1 MIAAIRLILSRPI
14 GVVVLSAATIVMGVL
29 SFQNIPLRML
39 PDGFE
44 ERSLSVYVNLRRANP
59 QEAERHIAIP
69 IEEALGTISGIDS
82 IRTRCTADMVR
93 IHVTLKSDSDAP
105 EMERLVR
112 DRIQRVEPDLPDDVT
127 RVVVRRFGTRDMPV
141 MWFSCSGDIDRLEL
155 SDFMEDVVI
164 PRLESIDGVA
174 RVNSRGLVKRSVR
187 IWLDREEV
195 LRRRLDLRELL
206 RRLRSDNLT
215 ADLGELRE
223 GGRHAYLRATMEFE
237 TLDEIRAIPVTDDVT
252 LGQIARVEV
261 VPGLDQGWGRF
272 NGNAVIAGA
281 IYKTSDANTVQ
292 TCENIRNF
300 FDELKATHPVAKDMR
315 IAPWFDAGKR
325 IQVSLETLYQNALY
339 GGVLA
344 VLVLF
349 AFFRRLRMT
358 LLVTAAIPLSLTIAV
373 TVLYFTGASLNIIT
387 MLALTIAVGM
397 LIDNAIVVVEAIVRR
412 RERGETPR
420 EAATGGASEVA
431 LAVLTATLTTIVVFA
446 PVVFLADDA
455 NNRLLMGSIGGPI
468 AYALLASLAVAL
480 VLVPLGSIYL
490 RKKLEGKKPAAS
502 VTDRNDRGA
511 YGRVLG
517 WALRNRFAVCIL
529 ALPLVWSAGIP
540 LETLGRKDAMGGG
553 GGSLRIRT
561 RWPRHY
567 SMSDASRATKIYED
581 YLASRREELGLQGV
595 YAHFEKMGGFIMTW
609 KEPDAELKLDE
620 IREKMIEGWPKVPGV
635 WTSLES
641 VNRESRTSVTLEGED
656 PLVLERTLD
665 TIEERLKELESVK
678 DVTRERNDGLQEL
691 RITVDRDVADRVDFS
706 AAAIRGTVGWIVR
719 GARLS
724 DFYSDGRD
732 VPLIIEMDPDQA
744 QAAHDLGEVLIP
756 TGRGALPLSALT
768 RFGIHD
774 APGAIVRHD
783 GRRVDSLEVVGH
795 GDDVRA
801 FHNEVSDTV
810 AAVQLPPGVRQKIGG
825 AWRDLEESFA
835 ELGDALML
843 GIVFVFLLTGVLF
856 ESLILPF
863 AVLFAIPPAIMGSL
877 WALHITGKPLDG
889 LSILGLILLAGIVV
903 NNGIVLVDR
912 VQQQRRNGVT
922 LNTAVLLAERDRVRP
937 VVTTALTTIA
947 GLLPMAILSVPEDGI
962 PYDGLAVAVVGGLIC
977 STLATLLLVPV
988 VFTLLVGLAA
998 TCKSVFRVWLRTF
1011 LPRLRH

>member
-1 MIAAIRLILSRPI
+1 VIAAIRLILTRPI
-14 GVVVLSAATIVMGVL
+14 GVVVLSVATIVMGVL

-44 ERSLSVYVNLRRANP
+44 ERSLSVYVSLRRANP

-69 IEEALGTISGIDS
+69 IEEALATISGIDS
-82 IRTRCTADMVR
+82 IRTRCTADQVR
-93 IHVTLKSDSDAP
+93 IHVTLKSDADAP

-141 MWFSCSGDIDRLEL
+141 IWFSCSGDIGRLEL

-195 LRRRLDLRELL
+195 LRRRLDLRALL
-206 RRLRSDNLT
+206 QRLRSDNLS

-223 GGRHAYLRATMEFE
+223 AGRHAYLRATMEFE
-237 TLDEIRAIPVTDDVT
+237 SLDDIRAIPVTDDVT

-300 FDELKATHPVAKDMR
+300 FDELKATHPVAKDLR

-373 TVLYFTGASLNIIT
+373 TVLYFTGASLNMVT

-490 RKKLEGKKPAAS
+490 RKKREGLNPAA
-502 VTDRNDRGA
+502 VTDIHGLGV

-529 ALPLVWSAGIP
+529 AVPLIWSASIP

-553 GGSLRIRT
+553 GGSLRVRM

-567 SMSDASRATKIYED
+567 SMTDASNTTKIYED
-581 YLASRREELGLQGV
+581 YLAKRRDELELQGV
-595 YAHFEKMGGFIMTW
+595 YAHFDKMGGFLMTW
-609 KEPDAELKLDE
+609 KEPDAELQIDE
-620 IREKMIEGWPKVPGV
+620 IRKKMIEGWPDVPGV

-665 TIEERLKELESVK
+665 IIEERLKELESVK
-678 DVTRERNDGLQEL
+678 DVTRERNEGLQEL
-691 RITVDRDVADRVDFS
+691 RITVDRDIADKVDFS

-732 VPLIIEMDPDQA
+732 IPLIIEMDPDQA
-744 QAAHDLGEVLIP
+744 QAVHDLGEVLIP
-756 TGRGALPLSALT
+756 TGSGALPLSALT

-801 FHNEVSDTV
+801 FHGEVSETV
-810 AAVQLPPGVRQKIGG
+810 AAVQLPPGVRHKIGG
-825 AWRDLEESFA
+825 AWRDLEASFS
-835 ELGDALML
+835 ELGDALLL

-856 ESLILPF
+856 ESLVLPF

-912 VQQQRRNGVT
+912 VQQQRRAGVT
-922 LNTAVLLAERDRVRP
+922 LHTAVLLAGRDRVRP

-988 VFTLLVGLAA
+988 VFTLLEALSA
-998 TCKSVFRVWLRTF
+998 TGKSVFRVWLRTF
-1011 LPRLRH
+1011 LPRLRA